1 MIQRIQT
8 VWLLLAAACG
18 FGMIKVPLFS
28 ATLPDTSVRDLIATE
43 SLLLYAIVILISVMA
58 LATIFLFKNRPL
70 QLKLSIFGIIASI
83 GIITLEVYEIGVF
96 KTTYAI
102 TSGTYQWGGLLPIF
116 MLIFFFLAARG
127 IYKDQ
132 KLVKSLD
139 RLR

>member
-8 VWLLLAAACG
+8 VWLLLAVVCG
-18 FGMIKVPLFS
+18 FGMTKIPLFS
-28 ATLPDTSVRDLIATE
+28 ATLPDTTTRELIATE
-43 SLLLYAIVILISVMA
+43 SLLLFAIVIVIAA
-58 LATIFLFKNRPL
+58 LALVTIFLFKNRPL
-70 QLKLSIFGIIASI
+70 QLKLTIFGIIASI
-83 GIITLEVYEIGVF
+83 GVIALEVYEIGQF
-96 KTTYAI
+96 KVANAI
-102 TSGTYQWGGLLPIF
+102 ISGTYQWGGLLPIF